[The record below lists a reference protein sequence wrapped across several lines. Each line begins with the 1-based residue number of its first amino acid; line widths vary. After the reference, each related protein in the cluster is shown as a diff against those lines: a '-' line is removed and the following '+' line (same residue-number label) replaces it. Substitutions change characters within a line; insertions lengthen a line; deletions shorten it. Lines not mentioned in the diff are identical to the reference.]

1 MIVGLAGAVAQSD
14 FAAQPFL
21 IGAWIDHSSFTARQA
36 SLLAFCETLSLA
48 LTMFGVS
55 PRMRSV
61 SLSRL
66 AVLAS
71 LLLIAAQVLSATIRQ
86 YVLLAACRCAA
97 GFALGLFSAAAN
109 TAAARTTSPERAFAV
124 STGVMVLLFSGLSI
138 LLPVAGRDLGPKGML
153 CALAIMSA
161 VCVPAWIL
169 LPRGRA
175 RSPIAASTAP
185 RHHIPVG
192 AATSVIA
199 TMLLFSTGA
208 AAIFAFSER
217 IGHSIGMSPNEI
229 GTTSAIAY
237 LLSLI
242 GPIGVAGLGTRMG
255 RTAPLLVGLIGTA
268 ASCVAVG
275 EAWNSVSYG
284 VAIAFN
290 DAIWWFAYSYI
301 MGMAST
307 IDSEGTLVS
316 IAGGTYLVGFSCGTA
331 LAGLVATAT
340 SYSAIGWA
348 AAVTCASGVC
358 VIWQTARKADL
369 AARAA
374 REVVVS

>member
-36 SLLAFCETLSLA
+36 SILAFCETLSLA

-55 PRMRSV
+55 PRMRAV
-61 SLSRL
+61 SLTRL
-66 AVLAS
+66 AVFAS
-71 LLLIAAQVLSATIRQ
+71 LLLIAAQVLSSTTRR
-86 YVLLAACRCAA
+86 YVLLAASRSAA

-109 TAAARTTSPERAFAV
+109 TAAARTGSPERAFAV
-124 STGVMVLLFSGLSI
+124 STGVLVLLSSGISI
-138 LLPVAGRDLGPKGML
+138 ILPIAGRDLGSKGML
-153 CALAIMSA
+153 CALAVMSS
-161 VCVPAWIL
+161 VCIPVWKL
-169 LPRGRA
+169 LPPGRA
-175 RSPIAASTAP
+175 GSTIDGISVP

-199 TMLLFSTGA
+199 TMLLFSSGA

-255 RTAPLLVGLIGTA
+255 RTAPLLVGL
-268 ASCVAVG
+268 
-275 EAWNSVSYG
+275 
-284 VAIAFN
+284 
-290 DAIWWFAYSYI
+290 
-301 MGMAST
+301 
-307 IDSEGTLVS
+307 
-316 IAGGTYLVGFSCGTA
+316 
-331 LAGLVATAT
+331 
-340 SYSAIGWA
+340 
-348 AAVTCASGVC
+348 
-358 VIWQTARKADL
+358 
-369 AARAA
+369 
-374 REVVVS
+374 